1 VSVITNQINFNY
13 TADIGLSYV
22 VQRSSNF
29 LAWTSFPANVATSNP
44 ASFSASLPL
53 SSFKFYRVGRQP
65 NP

>member
-29 LAWTSFPANVATSNP
+29 VTWTSFPANVATSNP
-44 ASFSASLPL
+44 VSFSASLPL